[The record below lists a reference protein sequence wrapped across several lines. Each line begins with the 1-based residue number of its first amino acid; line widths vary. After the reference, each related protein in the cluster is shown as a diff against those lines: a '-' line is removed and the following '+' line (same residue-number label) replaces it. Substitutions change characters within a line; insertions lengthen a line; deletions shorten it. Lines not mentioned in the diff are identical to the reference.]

1 MMAVK
6 VVYLVL
12 MVITKMLEIVIVF
25 LGMSMVTYKLS
36 LLLTSII

>member
-1 MMAVK
+1 MMAVT

-25 LGMSMVTYKLS
+25 LGKSMVTYKLS

>member
-1 MMAVK
+1 MVH
-6 VVYLVL
+6 LVL